1 MTDDPHEVMAATLR
15 RLHDV
20 ADVLAAVSAACRLL
34 GEQIDLVELDVIELA
49 RLAADTPPKE
59 E

>member
-1 MTDDPHEVMAATLR
+1 
-15 RLHDV
+15 LHDV